1 MKSIAVSLGQQV
13 RVGILSGSAAVV
25 ASLIPLLYSCFCKQA
40 SQLIRFTKPHLRGT
54 PDPQTGMMDV
64 RPLSYRPPLN
74 SPPPCAQ
81 PPRHIWSRTFPLT
94 R

>member
-54 PDPQTGMMDV
+54 LDPQTDIMDG
-64 RPLSYRPPLN
+64 RPLSCSPPLN
-74 SPPPCAQ
+74 PPPPFA
-81 PPRHIWSRTFPLT
+81 PAPRHIWSRTFLLT